1 MAKRIW
7 AEAGMT
13 IVVLPSGTQGEKL
26 FEIARSWTELKL
38 LAPSVWVK
46 HEWLDV
52 DAGNPPKQKA
62 VVLGINSSG
71 GLAQVD
77 VDLFEQLA
85 RQQLLKVRL
94 LAVRSLSKSSES
106 DVNQDRLVDLLD
118 KYVTLSLPLPI
129 SRDNKLDQYTTF
141 QKLNLITNP
150 TEFQSSTGNRLV
162 SQRYNANF
170 LASAEDRSA
179 PLAGDAFVRYDESS
193 NRFASFTMMHV
204 ATLGALWSGLP
215 VGAFELVDNGAQNGT
230 KSYLSR
236 VFLSAILTD
245 GLARRASTRVLKRA
259 GNPLETGIDFS
270 SAMPVSGTVPILD
283 HQVEDYIEAMVRLT
297 FEFDEGRLN
306 YLKVP
311 GIAEFQ
317 PRKVS
322 IPRAVVAFFVFAGDK
337 LVRIPYYAIL
347 WAYRKVVRALNK
359 VFFGG
364 SDSGDMVIP
373 EPPEYQDTRDLEI
386 GRLRD
391 SVSAEKAKADAAIKA
406 PFASMPA
413 RSTPGLWSNLR
424 DLVFGVLDGS
434 NLSRFGFARSENGWP
449 IFYQVS
455 KLFSDP
461 AKNLDLDLTGDDVVD
476 LQINWSRAVDAKA
489 VAGKLIFENEALK
502 VKLAGP
508 SELLSN
514 EQLRI
519 TELLVMK
526 SRLQDLL
533 ESRSGSTSEDEK
545 SGKPTPEE
553 VEVRVD

>member
-1 MAKRIW
+1 LAKRIW

-13 IVVLPSGTQGEKL
+13 IVVLPSGAQGEKL
-26 FEIARSWTELKL
+26 FEIARSWTQLKL

-71 GLAQVD
+71 GVAQVD

-94 LAVRSLSKSSES
+94 LAVRSLSNSYQS
-106 DVNQDRLVDLLD
+106 DENQDRLVDLLD
-118 KYVTLSLPLPI
+118 TYVTLSLPLPI
-129 SRDNKLDQYTTF
+129 SRDNKLDRYTTF

-150 TEFQSSTGNRLV
+150 TEFQSSTGDRLV
-162 SQRYNANF
+162 NQRYNANF

-193 NRFASFTMMHV
+193 DRFASFTMMHV

-259 GNPLETGIDFS
+259 GNPLETGIDFA

-283 HQVEDYIEAMVRLT
+283 HQVDDYIEAMIKLT
-297 FEFDEGRLN
+297 FEFDDGRLN

-311 GIAEFQ
+311 GIEAFQ
-317 PRKVS
+317 PRKIS
-322 IPRAVVAFFVFAGDK
+322 IPKAVTAFFVFAGNK

-347 WAYRKVVRALNK
+347 WAYRKVVRVLNK

-373 EPPEYQDTRDLEI
+373 EPPEYQDRRDLEI
-386 GRLRD
+386 GRMRD

-406 PFASMPA
+406 PFASIPA
-413 RSTPGLWSNLR
+413 KSTPGLWSNLR

-434 NLSRFGFARSENGWP
+434 NLARFGFTRSENGWP

-476 LQINWSRAVDAKA
+476 LQINWSRAIDAKA
-489 VAGKLIFENEALK
+489 LADKLLVENDSLKVQLTAPSEALEK
-502 VKLAGP
+502 EK
-508 SELLSN
+508 E
-514 EQLRI
+514 RI
-519 TELLVMK
+519 TEMLVIK
-526 SRLQDLL
+526 SRLQDVLD
-533 ESRSGSTSEDEK
+533 SRSEASSEVEK
-545 SGKPTPEE
+545 SDHSNPREE
-553 VEVRVD
+553 DVLVD